1 MIIVG
6 IVIAV
11 LTVFYLS
18 LKSSGDGGVVESKS
32 FFFFVSYLSHV
43 VALPRPCLTIRSEF
57 DRLGR
62 TVCPN
67 HLGTI
72 LPHF

>member
-32 FFFFVSYLSHV
+32 FFLSRVLITHRMLCFP
-43 VALPRPCLTIRSEF
+43 AM
-57 DRLGR
+57 
-62 TVCPN
+62 PN
-67 HLGTI
+67 DLVGI
-72 LPHF
+72 